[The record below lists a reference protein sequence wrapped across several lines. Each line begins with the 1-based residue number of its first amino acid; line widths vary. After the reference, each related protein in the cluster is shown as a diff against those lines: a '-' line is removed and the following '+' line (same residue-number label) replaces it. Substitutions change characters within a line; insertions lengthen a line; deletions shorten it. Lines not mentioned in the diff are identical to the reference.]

1 LAVAG
6 LSKRFGKTQAVAD
19 LTFTARAGEILALL
33 GPNGAGKTTTL
44 MCLAGLLRPDA
55 GRISWDGRELGPTRG
70 RQIAL
75 MPETPEVYEMLTVWE
90 HMVFVARSCRLDA
103 GWRDDANQLI
113 RRLDLEDQRD
123 KLGEALSKGMRQ
135 KLLVAASILAGTP
148 VLLLDE
154 PMIGLDPRA
163 QRELREILVE
173 LRYRGAAIVVSTH
186 LLENVQSFCD
196 RLLILKQGR
205 PLAGGTVEELLAQH
219 QGKSLEEAF
228 LDIVG

>member
-1 LAVAG
+1 
-6 LSKRFGKTQAVAD
+6 
-19 LTFTARAGEILALL
+19 
-33 GPNGAGKTTTL
+33 

-55 GRISWDGRELGPTRG
+55 GRIFWDGSELGPSRG

-75 MPETPEVYEMLTVWE
+75 MPETPEVYDMLTVWE

-103 GWRDDANQLI
+103 GWRDRADQLI
-113 RRLDLEDQRD
+113 RRLDLDGQRD

-135 KLLVAASILAGTP
+135 KLLVAASVLAGTP

-154 PMIGLDPRA
+154 PMIGLDPGA

-173 LRYRGAAIVVSTH
+173 LRDRGAAIVVSTH
-186 LLENVQSFCD
+186 LLENVRSFCD

-205 PLAGGTVEELLAQH
+205 PVAGGTLDDLLAQH
-219 QGKSLEEAF
+219 EGKSLEEAF